1 MEAGLIGLA
10 LMLVMAFAGL
20 HLGTAMFLTGF
31 FGFAFLRGL
40 DASVSLAGTLI
51 FDASMSYG
59 FALLPLFL
67 LMGNIIYLSKL
78 SEDLY
83 DTANT
88 WLGHRPGGLAKATIA
103 ACGGFA
109 AVCGSSIVTTTTMA
123 SVAMPSMRRY
133 NYDDRLSTGA
143 IAAGG
148 TLGILIPPSVL
159 LVFYGIL
166 TNSDIGKL
174 FIAGILPGL
183 LSILSYFVII
193 DIITRVKPELGP
205 RGHRIPIKARL
216 QSLKKVWGVLA
227 LFLFVLGGIYIGFVT
242 PIEAGAAGVVGA
254 LAFALGRG
262 LLTFANLKEALAKSV
277 RTSAMLFFIIFGA
290 QVFSAFINAADLPG
304 QTLFWIKSLD
314 LSSMGVLFII
324 LIFYIVLGCVF
335 SAFALVLLTVPIFFP
350 LVSGLGLE
358 NLFETTPANIIIW
371 FGIVIV
377 VVAEIGQITP
387 PIGMN
392 VFVLKSMLPDVS
404 LSTIFKGI
412 IPFFAADLFRLAIIV
427 LFPTTVLFLPDHM
440 DHIESNV
447 ELLINWAKN
456 IF

>member
-1 MEAGLIGLA
+1 MEAGLLGFALLLA
-10 LMLVMAFAGL
+10 MAFAGI
-20 HLGTAMFLTGF
+20 HLGVAMFITGF

-40 DASVSLAGTLI
+40 DASVSLAGALI
-51 FDASMSYG
+51 FEASLSYG

-83 DTANT
+83 DTANA
-88 WLGHRPGGLAKATIA
+88 WIGHRPGGLAKATVA

-123 SVAMPSMRRY
+123 SVAVPSMRRY
-133 NYDDRLSTGA
+133 KYDDRLSTGA

-174 FIAGILPGL
+174 FIAGIVPGL
-183 LSILSYFVII
+183 ISIISYFIAI
-193 DIITRVKPELGP
+193 DIITRLKPELGP
-205 RGHRIPIKARL
+205 RGEQTSITDRVR
-216 QSLKKVWGVLA
+216 SLKKVWGVVA

-242 PIEAGAAGVVGA
+242 PIEAGAIGVIGA
-254 LAFALGRG
+254 LAFALGRR
-262 LLTFANLKEALAKSV
+262 LLSFANFQEALGKSV
-277 RTSAMLFFIIFGA
+277 RTSAMLFFVIFGA

-304 QTLFWIKSLD
+304 QTLVWIESLN
-314 LSSMGVLFII
+314 LPAMGILMII
-324 LIFYIVLGCVF
+324 LLFYILFGCVF
-335 SAFALVLLTVPIFFP
+335 SAFALVLLTVPVFFP
-350 LVSGLGLE
+350 LVAGLGLDT
-358 NLFETTPANIIIW
+358 LFKTTPANILIW

-392 VFVLKSMLPDVS
+392 VFVLKSMLPDVE

-412 IPFFAADLFRLAIIV
+412 IPFFGADLIRLALIV
-427 LFPTTVLFLPDHM
+427 LFPATVLALPDYM
-440 DHIESNV
+440 DQIQQQFDTLLES
-447 ELLINWAKN
+447 L
-456 IF
+456 F

>member
-1 MEAGLIGLA
+1 MEAGLIGFAIL
-10 LMLVMAFAGL
+10 LGLAFAGI
-20 HLGTAMFLTGF
+20 HLGVAMFLTGF
-31 FGFAFLRGL
+31 IGFAYLRGL
-40 DASVSLAGTLI
+40 EASASLAGTLI

-67 LMGNIIYLSKL
+67 LMGNLVYRSKL

-83 DTANT
+83 DTANA
-88 WLGHRPGGLAKATIA
+88 WIGHRPGGLAKATVA

-133 NYDDRLSTGA
+133 RYDDGLSTGA

-174 FIAGILPGL
+174 FIAGIVPGL
-183 LSILSYFVII
+183 ISIFTYFVVI
-193 DIITRVKPELGP
+193 DVMTRLKPELGP
-205 RGHRIPIKARL
+205 RGERVDLVERFR
-216 QSLKKVWGVLA
+216 SLKKVWGVVA
-227 LFLFVLGGIYIGFVT
+227 LFLFVLGGIYVGFVT
-242 PIEAGAAGVVGA
+242 PVEAGAIGAVGA
-254 LAFALGRG
+254 LLFALGRR
-262 LLTFANLKEALAKSV
+262 LLSFAAFQESLLQSV
-277 RTSAMLFFIIFGA
+277 RTSTMLFFVIFGA
-290 QVFSAFINAADLPG
+290 QIFSAFINVADLPG
-304 QTLFWIKSLD
+304 QMLTWIQSLD
-314 LSSMGVLFII
+314 LSAMGVMAVI
-324 LIFYIVLGCVF
+324 LLFYIAFGCVF
-335 SAFALVLLTVPIFFP
+335 SAFALVLLTVPVFFP
-350 LVSGLGLE
+350 LVAGLGLDVLFGTSPE
-358 NLFETTPANIIIW
+358 NILIW

-412 IPFFAADLFRLAIIV
+412 IPFFGADLVRLALIV
-427 LFPTTVLFLPDHM
+427 LFPSTVLVLPDYM
-440 DHIESNV
+440 DQIQDQIEAIFD
-447 ELLINWAKN
+447 LL
-456 IF
+456 F

>member
-1 MEAGLIGLA
+1 MEAGLIGFAIL
-10 LMLVMAFAGL
+10 LGLAFAGI
-20 HLGTAMFLTGF
+20 HLGVAMFLTGF
-31 FGFAFLRGL
+31 IGFAYLRGL
-40 DASVSLAGTLI
+40 EASASLAGTLI

-67 LMGNIIYLSKL
+67 LMGNLVYRSKL

-83 DTANT
+83 DTANA
-88 WLGHRPGGLAKATIA
+88 WMGHRPGGLAKATVA

-133 NYDDRLSTGA
+133 RYDDGLSTGA

-174 FIAGILPGL
+174 FIAGIVPGL
-183 LSILSYFVII
+183 ISIFTYFVVI
-193 DIITRVKPELGP
+193 DVMTRLKPELGP
-205 RGHRIPIKARL
+205 RGERVDLVERFR
-216 QSLKKVWGVLA
+216 SLKKVWGVVA
-227 LFLFVLGGIYIGFVT
+227 LFLFVLGGIYVGFVT
-242 PIEAGAAGVVGA
+242 PVEAGAIGAVGA
-254 LAFALGRG
+254 LLFALGRR
-262 LLTFANLKEALAKSV
+262 LLSFAAFQESLLQSV
-277 RTSAMLFFIIFGA
+277 RTSTMLFFVIFGA
-290 QVFSAFINAADLPG
+290 QIFSAFINVADLPG
-304 QTLFWIKSLD
+304 QMLTWIQSLD
-314 LSSMGVLFII
+314 LSAMGVMAVI
-324 LIFYIVLGCVF
+324 LLFYIAFGCVF
-335 SAFALVLLTVPIFFP
+335 SAFALVLLTVPVFFP
-350 LVSGLGLE
+350 LVAGLGLDVLFGTSPE
-358 NLFETTPANIIIW
+358 NILIW

-412 IPFFAADLFRLAIIV
+412 IPFFGADLVRLALIV
-427 LFPTTVLFLPDHM
+427 LFPSTVLVLPDYM
-440 DHIESNV
+440 DQIQDQIEAIFD
-447 ELLINWAKN
+447 LL
-456 IF
+456 F

>member
-1 MEAGLIGLA
+1 MEAGLLGFA
-10 LMLVMAFAGL
+10 LLLVMAFAGI
-20 HLGTAMFLTGF
+20 HLGVAMFLTGF

-40 DASVSLAGTLI
+40 DASVSLAGALI

-67 LMGNIIYLSKL
+67 LMGNIIYLSRL

-83 DTANT
+83 DTANA
-88 WLGHRPGGLAKATIA
+88 WIGHRPGGLAKATVA

-133 NYDDRLSTGA
+133 KYDDRLSTGA

-174 FIAGILPGL
+174 FIAGIVPGL
-183 LSILSYFVII
+183 ISIISYFIVI
-193 DIITRVKPELGP
+193 DIMTRLKPELGP
-205 RGHRIPIKARL
+205 RGKQTPIGDRVR
-216 QSLKKVWGVLA
+216 SLKKVWGVVV

-242 PIEAGAAGVVGA
+242 PIEAGAVGVIGA
-254 LAFALGRG
+254 LAFALGRH
-262 LLTFANLKEALAKSV
+262 LLSFSNFQEALGKSV
-277 RTSAMLFFIIFGA
+277 RTSAMLFFVIFGA

-304 QTLFWIKSLD
+304 QTLVWIESLN
-314 LSSMGVLFII
+314 LPAMGILMII
-324 LIFYIVLGCVF
+324 LLFYILFGCVF
-335 SAFALVLLTVPIFFP
+335 SAFALVLLTVPVFFP
-350 LVSGLGLE
+350 LVAGLGLDT
-358 NLFETTPANIIIW
+358 LFNTTPANILIW

-392 VFVLKSMLPDVS
+392 VFVLKSMLPDVE

-412 IPFFAADLFRLAIIV
+412 IPFFGADLVRLALIV
-427 LFPTTVLFLPDHM
+427 LFPATVLALPDYM
-440 DHIESNV
+440 DQMQEQFDALLES
-447 ELLINWAKN
+447 L
-456 IF
+456 F

>member
-1 MEAGLIGLA
+1 MEAGLIGFSIL
-10 LMLVMAFAGL
+10 LGLAFAGI
-20 HLGTAMFLTGF
+20 HLGVAMFLTGF
-31 FGFAFLRGL
+31 IGFAYLRGL
-40 DASVSLAGTLI
+40 EASASLAGTLI

-67 LMGNIIYLSKL
+67 LMGNLVYRSKL

-83 DTANT
+83 DTANA
-88 WLGHRPGGLAKATIA
+88 WMGHRPGGLAKATVA

-133 NYDDRLSTGA
+133 RYDDGLSTGA

-174 FIAGILPGL
+174 FIAGIVPGL
-183 LSILSYFVII
+183 ISIFTYFVVI
-193 DIITRVKPELGP
+193 DVMTRLKPELGP
-205 RGHRIPIKARL
+205 RGERVDLVERFR
-216 QSLKKVWGVLA
+216 SLKKVWGVLA
-227 LFLFVLGGIYIGFVT
+227 LFLFVLGGIYVGFVT
-242 PIEAGAAGVVGA
+242 PVEAGAIGAVGA
-254 LAFALGRG
+254 LLFALGRR
-262 LLTFANLKEALAKSV
+262 LLSFAAFQESLLQSV
-277 RTSAMLFFIIFGA
+277 RTSAMVFFVIFGA
-290 QVFSAFINAADLPG
+290 QIFSAFINVADLPG
-304 QTLFWIKSLD
+304 QMLTWIQSLD
-314 LSSMGVLFII
+314 LSAMGVMAVI
-324 LIFYIVLGCVF
+324 LLFYIAFGCVF
-335 SAFALVLLTVPIFFP
+335 SAFALVLLTVPVFFP
-350 LVSGLGLE
+350 LVAGLGLDVLFGTSPE
-358 NLFETTPANIIIW
+358 NILIW

-412 IPFFAADLFRLAIIV
+412 IPFFGADLVRLALIV
-427 LFPTTVLFLPDHM
+427 LFPSTVLVLPDYM
-440 DHIESNV
+440 DQIQDQIEAIFD
-447 ELLINWAKN
+447 LL
-456 IF
+456 F